1 MTHTQCAM
9 SLRLPALRGLP
20 SGSSEIDNSDEYLD
34 RFAPNVNG
42 SLFVNDIPP
51 LPLS

>member
-20 SGSSEIDNSDEYLD
+20 SGSPEIDNPDEYLD
-34 RFAPNVNG
+34 RFAPNVSS
-42 SLFVNDIPP
+42 SLFVNDISL

>member
-1 MTHTQCAM
+1 MTHPQCVT

-20 SGSSEIDNSDEYLD
+20 SGSSEIDNLDEYLD
-34 RFAPNVNG
+34 RFAPNVTR
-42 SLFVNDIPP
+42 SLFVNDISL

>member
-1 MTHTQCAM
+1 MTHIQCAM

-20 SGSSEIDNSDEYLD
+20 SGSSEIDNPDEYLD
-34 RFAPNVNG
+34 RFARNVSS
-42 SLFVNDIPP
+42 SLFVNDIPV